1 MSGGDH
7 VVRPLFPRR
16 RPRPRPWRLGGGGG
30 GEELCTGGEPRR
42 QLRLQP
48 LAHHQVQAPRRVQG
62 LDLGVQLEIGRYVEM
77 VKKFYEG
84 TRRYFIVHEHSLV
97 IRTGYT
103 SLTRITSTQT
113 CKECSIRPWLF
124 IFPVF

>member
-7 VVRPLFPRR
+7 VVRPLFSRR
-16 RPRPRPWRLGGGGG
+16 RPRPRPGRLGGGGGG

-62 LDLGVQLEIGRYVEM
+62 LDLGVQLEIGRYVD
-77 VKKFYEG
+77 G
-84 TRRYFIVHEHSLV
+84 
-97 IRTGYT
+97 
-103 SLTRITSTQT
+103 
-113 CKECSIRPWLF
+113 
-124 IFPVF
+124 